1 LLVGSSFL
9 LLLLT
14 VLNWR
19 LAQSLRDVRRR
30 RQRITGGG
38 GGSTYCKVPAADRPT
53 DRLGRSVLFLAVLDP
68 TVGHTMVVRSPFI
81 SVLCHSDRLFHWDE
95 RKT

>member
-38 GGSTYCKVPAADRPT
+38 GGSTYCKMPAADRPT
-53 DRLGRSVLFLAVLDP
+53 DWDVLYC
-68 TVGHTMVVRSPFI
+68 S
-81 SVLCHSDRLFHWDE
+81 
-95 RKT
+95 